1 MSGARISAKRRHK
14 IYDTLHRY
22 VWSMDTGDIDGVIGC
37 FTEDGEVKDVSGKRW
52 GRSEGGATGFANH
65 YLNRP
70 NRAGAQHWIQP
81 MLIDEAK
88 GGYVITS
95 YWHSIKW
102 ETNPD
107 RRFIR
112 TIGVYTDTVV
122 KVKGAWLIREKVID
136 SWNSETTPMVLD
148 IREAIWTPQST
159 EAGLHALE
167 AVPDRES
174 TLEDGGRA

>member
-1 MSGARISAKRRHK
+1 MPGAKISAKKRNL

-37 FTEDGEVKDVSGKRW
+37 FTDDGVVKDVSGKRW
-52 GRSEGGATGFANH
+52 DEEQGGASGFANH

-81 MLIDEAK
+81 MLIDEIK
-88 GGYVITS
+88 DGYVIKS

-122 KVKGAWLIREKVID
+122 RHKGEWLIREKLID

-148 IREAIWTPQST
+148 VREAIWTPHSEPPEGMHLVTSEEAQSS
-159 EAGLHALE
+159 E
-167 AVPDRES
+167 
-174 TLEDGGRA
+174 GGHPG

>member
-1 MSGARISAKRRHK
+1 MPGANISPKRRLK
-14 IYDTLHRY
+14 IYDTLQRY

-37 FTEDGEVKDVSGKRW
+37 FTPDGEVKDNSGKRW
-52 GRSEGGATGFANH
+52 ATDENGSGATGFANH

-81 MLIDEAK
+81 LLIEK
-88 GGYVITS
+88 LESGYKVTS

-102 ETNPD
+102 ETRPED

-122 KVKGAWLIREKVID
+122 KHHGEWLIKEKLID
-136 SWNSETTPMVLD
+136 PWNSETTPMKLD
-148 IREAIWTPQST
+148 IREASWSAPG
-159 EAGLHALE
+159 EG
-167 AVPDRES
+167 ES
-174 TLEDGGRA
+174 GH